1 MQFERDGSNEYY
13 NTQPGAL
20 LTTDQLVKE
29 LDDIDIVFHNGDIV
43 YANGYVFEW
52 DQYIE
57 QVNNISSRVP
67 WMLSRLALVV
77 VVVVV
82 VLLLLL
88 PSWLSILGNLPIDC
102 RGI

>member
-77 VVVVV
+77 
-82 VLLLLL
+82 LLL
-88 PSWLSILGNLPIDC
+88 PSWLSILGNLPIVC
-102 RGI
+102 WGI